1 MIKAPVIQPIH
12 FVVEA
17 VSAWEVKLTS
27 SQIAN
32 LTLLLSSL
40 ILLGTLSFTGIA
52 IGWLCTFT
60 VNRLHHFFK
69 FSNLSIAAIMA
80 AAIQWA
86 LSFTSMNHVS
96 CRLVIDDT
104 MKHHSKGCRT
114 ISGVYWLFD
123 HVIGACTNAKC
134 IVFAY
139 VIFNECVR
147 FPIGWRVYKKG
158 GKKKWQMAIELIDGA
173 MASGMQIHIVLF
185 DSWYCVS
192 GMLHALIKRNLKFIG
207 DLTPDHN
214 VEFRDPDGKPL
225 TISVGQTFTYCKH
238 MAKANALGLVS
249 EGNGKPDR
257 TLYKT
262 WCMNLFLP
270 SFGYHLRCIK
280 SVDQRTNGQKI
291 LVTNSLSWEASKI
304 LTEYSFRWMIE
315 EFFKNAKGLYGF
327 EKAYM
332 RSEQA
337 GALALLLVSLVDL
350 LLSVQIWKS
359 VHVNSKEQLLTVS
372 AIIAAAE
379 LENLQNF
386 ITFLER
392 DEIAFKEMLGKWAEI
407 LERDRKRKRRIR
419 KILVPADTCLN
430 DISMEISAESMIRS
444 QAA

>member
-1 MIKAPVIQPIH
+1 M
-12 FVVEA
+12 
-17 VSAWEVKLTS
+17 S
-27 SQIAN
+27 
-32 LTLLLSSL
+32 
-40 ILLGTLSFTGIA
+40 
-52 IGWLCTFT
+52 
-60 VNRLHHFFK
+60 
-69 FSNLSIAAIMA
+69 
-80 AAIQWA
+80 
-86 LSFTSMNHVS
+86 HVS

-114 ISGVYWLFD
+114 ICGVYWLFD

-158 GKKKWQMAIELIDGA
+158 SKKKWEMAIELIDEA
-173 MASGMQIHIVLF
+173 IASGIEIHVVLF
-185 DSWYCVS
+185 DSWFCVS
-192 GMLHALIKRNLKFIG
+192 GMLHALIKRNLKFIS
-207 DLTPDHN
+207 DLTPDHK
-214 VEFRDPDGKPL
+214 VEFRNPDGKLL

-238 MAKANALGLVS
+238 MAEASALGLVS

-262 WCMNLFLP
+262 WCMNLFLS
-270 SFGYHLRCIK
+270 SFGCHLRCIK

-315 EFFKNAKGLYGF
+315 EFFKNAKGLYGL
-327 EKAYM
+327 EKACM

-337 GALALLLVSLVDL
+337 GALALLLVSLADL
-350 LLSVQIWKS
+350 LVSVQLWKS
-359 VHVNSKEQLLTVS
+359 VHVNSKGQLLTVS

-386 ITFLER
+386 IASLEQN
-392 DEIAFKEMLGKWAEI
+392 ETKFKEMLGRWSEI
-407 LERDRKRKRRIR
+407 LERGQKRKRRIR
-419 KILVPADTCLN
+419 KILVPADICLN
-430 DISMEISAESMIRS
+430 DLSLETNVQDMIGI

>member
-1 MIKAPVIQPIH
+1 MIKAPVTKPIR

-17 VSAWEVKLTS
+17 VSGWEIKLTVP
-27 SQIAN
+27 QTAN

-40 ILLGTLSFTGIA
+40 ILLGTLNLTGIA
-52 IGWLCTFT
+52 TGWLCTFT

-69 FSNLSIAAIMA
+69 FANLSITAIMA

-86 LSFTSMNHVS
+86 LSFMSMGQVS
-96 CRLVIDDT
+96 CRLIIDDT
-104 MKHHSKGCRT
+104 MQHHSKGCKT

-139 VIFNECVR
+139 VVFNECVR
-147 FPIGWRVYKKG
+147 FPVGWRIYKKG
-158 GKKKWQMAIELIDGA
+158 SKKKWQMAIELVDEAI
-173 MASGMQIHIVLF
+173 ASGIHVHVVLF

-192 GMLHALIKRNLKFIG
+192 GMLQGLIER
-207 DLTPDHN
+207 DLTFISDLTQDHS

-225 TISVGQTFTYCKH
+225 TLSVGQTFKYCKH
-238 MAKANALGLVS
+238 MTEANALGLVS
-249 EGNGKPDR
+249 EVGCRPDK

-262 WCMNLFLP
+262 WCMNLFI
-270 SFGYHLRCIK
+270 SAFGCKLRCLK
-280 SVDQRTNGQKI
+280 SIDQRTNGQKI
-291 LVTNSLSWEASKI
+291 LVTNALSWEASKI

-350 LLSVQIWKS
+350 LLSIQLWKS
-359 VHVNSKEQLLTVS
+359 VHGNSEGQLLTVS
-372 AIIAAAE
+372 AIIATAE

-386 ITFLER
+386 IASLEQ
-392 DEIAFKEMLGKWAEI
+392 DETKFREILAKWSEI
-407 LERDRKRKRRIR
+407 LERDQKRKRRIR
-419 KILVPADTCLN
+419 KVLAPTDMSSN
-430 DISMEISAESMIRS
+430 DASIEVENMRA